1 MRVAFVLPQ
10 RSPVPIGGFIV
21 VYEYASRLTS
31 RGHEVAVVHPR
42 TIAAPAGPTERAKAA
57 LWRRRYRRR
66 PELLAPWLAPTPAV
80 RMLAVRDL
88 DDWDPP
94 DVDVLLATT
103 WETVRPVFAAE
114 TTGRRSMYF
123 VQGYELDGA
132 PEVISTWTLPLGKI
146 VISRWLEGIAAELG
160 EEERTSYVP
169 NGIDRTR
176 WGADIPLERRP
187 ERVGALL
194 GAGKGSA
201 EIVAA
206 MELARQREPTL
217 LAAAFG
223 TGSKPRD
230 LPGWIDYVRL
240 PGVERLRALYN
251 SCGIFV
257 QASRNEGWGLPATEA
272 MACGCALV
280 TCDNGGSR
288 EYADDGETAL
298 VVEPTPSALGDAV
311 VALVRDPELRIR
323 LARNGQERVAGFRW
337 ERSVEMLEG
346 ALAPRI
352 GAEGAGL

>member
-21 VYEYASRLTS
+21 VYEYACRLVA
-31 RGHEVAVVHPR
+31 RGHMVSVVHPR
-42 TIAAPAGPTERAKAA
+42 TIGSPASAVSRAKAA
-57 LWRRRYRRR
+57 LWERRYRRR
-66 PELLAPWLAPTPAV
+66 PELLSPWFAPSPAV
-80 RMLAVRDL
+80 QMLAVRDL
-88 DDWDPP
+88 CGWDPP
-94 DVDVLLATT
+94 NVDVMLATT
-103 WETVRPVFAAE
+103 WETVGPVFAARTAE
-114 TTGRRSMYF
+114 RRAMYF

-160 EEERTSYVP
+160 EKERTSYVP
-169 NGIDRTR
+169 NGIDPMR
-176 WGADIPLERRP
+176 WGTDTPLEQRP
-187 ERVGALL
+187 ARVGALL

-206 MELARQREPTL
+206 MELAREREPSL
-217 LAAAFG
+217 LATAFG
-223 TGSKPRD
+223 TGSKPRG
-230 LPGWIDYVRL
+230 LPDWIDYVRL
-240 PGVERLRALYN
+240 PRVERLRALYN

-311 VALVRDPELRIR
+311 TALVRDPELRMR

-337 ERSVEMLEG
+337 ERSVEMLER
-346 ALAPRI
+346 ALAPRTD
-352 GAEGAGL
+352 AEGTCL